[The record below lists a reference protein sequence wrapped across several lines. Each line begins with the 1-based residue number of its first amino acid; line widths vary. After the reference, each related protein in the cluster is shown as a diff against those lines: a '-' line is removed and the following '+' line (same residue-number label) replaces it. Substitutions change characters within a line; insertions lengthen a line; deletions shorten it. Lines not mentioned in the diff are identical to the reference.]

1 MVLMMIKCCETSRYF
16 SLEIEAPT
24 VSSKLLG
31 TAQLT
36 VQCPCCG
43 KEHSW
48 PRHKVILVS
57 PEEWSPIPQ
66 VQDCLFKAFENDEL
80 ARASTDP
87 STKRLLCSH
96 EGQVAVV
103 GRWLA
108 DNCRPGDAAPG
119 YATLFAA
126 TEIRWIGSQHHLM
139 RPDTA
144 ARS

>member
-87 STKRLLCSH
+87 STKDFYARMKVKWL
-96 EGQVAVV
+96 
-103 GRWLA
+103 WLA
-108 DNCRPGDAAPG
+108 DGWQIIAGPETP
-119 YATLFAA
+119 
-126 TEIRWIGSQHHLM
+126 
-139 RPDTA
+139 RPDT
-144 ARS
+144 RPFLLRLR